1 MAMTNAEKQAALRA
15 RRTRAGLVLFQAWV
29 TPEQA
34 ARLKA
39 VIDNQAQTATAP
51 QSTATAMNGPAPT
64 GSAVAPRRRRRK
76 EDPVTANNRSL
87 ILQHQAEIFAR
98 LRAGEKPTALAAWLQ
113 QFGFVGS
120 GATFNGF
127 WREL

>member
-1 MAMTNAEKQAALRA
+1 MPLTNAEKQAALRA

-39 VIDNQAQTATAP
+39 VISN
-51 QSTATAMNGPAPT
+51 PT
-64 GSAVAPRRRRRK
+64 MPPPDPVGLDPMSLPVVKPSRRRRK
-76 EDPVTANNRSL
+76 PDPVAENNRNL
-87 ILQHQAEIFAR
+87 ILQHKEAIMAR
-98 LRAGEKPTALAAWLQ
+98 LRAGEKPTQIAQWLQ
-113 QFGFVGS
+113 TQGFVGT

-127 WREL
+127 WREV